1 MKLSHDVITRDVI
14 TDLLPLYAAGEASAD
29 TRTLIEE
36 FFREDPDF
44 ARRATAGG
52 SAQFA
57 GAPALQSEMK
67 MRALA
72 RTKRQLR
79 LRSLL
84 LAFSIF
90 FTLSPFSF
98 SFGDAGFAWVYAR
111 QPQQIAALLVFAAA
125 GWTGYFWLRHRLR
138 GSGV

>member
-1 MKLSHDVITRDVI
+1 MSISRNVI
-14 TDLLPLYAAGEASAD
+14 TDLLPAYFSGEASVD

-36 FFREDPDF
+36 FFRENPDF
-44 ARRATAGG
+44 ARRAKATAP
-52 SAQFA
+52 AQFA
-57 GAPALQSEMK
+57 PALAPRAELE

-90 FTLSPFSF
+90 FSLTPLSF
-98 SFGDAGFAWVYAR
+98 SFGNDGVTWLYAR
-111 QPQQIAALLVFAAA
+111 QPQQIVVLLVFAAA
-125 GWTGYFWLRHRLR
+125 GWAGYLWVRHRLR

>member
-1 MKLSHDVITRDVI
+1 MKLSRDVI
-14 TDLLPLYAAGEASAD
+14 TDLLPLYSAGEASAD
-29 TRTLIEE
+29 TRALIEE
-36 FFREDPDF
+36 FFRDNPDF
-44 ARRATAGG
+44 ARRAKSGG
-52 SAQFA
+52 SGQFA
-57 GAPALQSEMK
+57 GAPAPQSELE
-67 MRALA
+67 MRTLA

-98 SFGDAGFAWVYAR
+98 SFDNNGFAWVYAR

-125 GWTGYFWLRHRLR
+125 GWAGYFWLRHRLR